1 MMNSNN
7 VNRSVT
13 PFEEFSTDIERMF
26 DSLLGRTVGSVL
38 RGNPADK
45 FNAHLDLVET
55 DKDYMVNVDLPGVN
69 PEDVKVELED
79 GKLTI
84 SGSRETV
91 FEENAKHVHR
101 VERSKGSF
109 HRMIS
114 LPREIDAENIQAR
127 FEHGVL
133 HVQLPKSPEKQP
145 KKIEIK
151 AAK

>member
-1 MMNSNN
+1 MNQTN
-7 VNRSVT
+7 VNRSLT

-26 DSLLGRTVGSVL
+26 DSLLGRTVGSVI
-38 RGNPADK
+38 RGGTAEK

-55 DKDYMVNVDLPGVN
+55 EKEYSVTVDLPGVK
-69 PEDVKVELED
+69 PENVKVELED

-91 FEENAKHVHR
+91 VEDKAKHVHR
-101 VERSKGSF
+101 VERTKGSF

-114 LPREIDAENIQAR
+114 IPREIDAENIVAS

-133 HVQLPKSPEKQP
+133 HVQLPKLPEKQP

-151 AAK
+151 SAN

>member
-1 MMNSNN
+1 MTQTNA
-7 VNRSVT
+7 NRSLT

-26 DSLLGRTVGSVL
+26 DSLLGRTVGSVI
-38 RGNPADK
+38 RGNAVDK
-45 FNAHLDLVET
+45 FNAHLDVVET
-55 DKDYMVNVDLPGVN
+55 DKDYSVTVDLPGVK

-91 FEENAKHVHR
+91 VEEKAKHVHR

-114 LPREIDAENIQAR
+114 IPREIDAENIQAR

-133 HVQLPKSPEKQP
+133 HVQLPKVPEKQP
-145 KKIEIK
+145 KKIEIRT
-151 AAK
+151 AK